1 MKTIIIKGQCNHQKI
16 GFLPN
21 SNNVPL
27 WDILSAGK
35 WYSAPLSFQHYFLDS
50 YLMYLC
56 IFCNHYHSGGN
67 TLGSCASSGFL
78 RGPPT
83 LPLSLVG
90 LFGTTLL
97 PFSLLHL
104 HLNLFLFI
112 EMQHLTSSSLLLY
125 ANSVQLYF
133 SQFY

>member
-16 GFLPN
+16 GFLPK

-78 RGPPT
+78 REPPT
-83 LPLSLVG
+83 LPLSWTFWYNIVTFFSTSPPPELV
-90 LFGTTLL
+90 TLYRNAASYIIIVTVCKQC
-97 PFSLLHL
+97 PALL
-104 HLNLFLFI
+104 
-112 EMQHLTSSSLLLY
+112 
-125 ANSVQLYF
+125 
-133 SQFY
+133 